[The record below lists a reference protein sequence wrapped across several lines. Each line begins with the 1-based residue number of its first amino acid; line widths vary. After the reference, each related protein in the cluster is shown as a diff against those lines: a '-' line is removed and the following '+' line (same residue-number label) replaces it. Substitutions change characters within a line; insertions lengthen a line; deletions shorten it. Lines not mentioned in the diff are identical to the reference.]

1 MDFNCGIA
9 RNKHC
14 LNYKKNIYST
24 APLKNVYFFWQPI
37 SFNISFQ
44 ACASKES
51 EIRIAFIFVEQAIPG
66 ESDLCWNISRC
77 SMTGVLLYTCKKKKF
92 GTTNASFF
100 TVQDILTGFDPPTDF
115 FFSLKNSIYSHSR
128 NCRIYSVKT
137 LAKWSI
143 LLKCTCLGLH
153 KSKSELGR

>member
-1 MDFNCGIA
+1 MAVQYTGHVIHVTRPVKECI
-9 RNKHC
+9 
-14 LNYKKNIYST
+14 
-24 APLKNVYFFWQPI
+24 FFWQPI

-92 GTTNASFF
+92 GTTNASFS
-100 TVQDILTGFDPPTDF
+100 QCRIYILTGFDPPTDF

-153 KSKSELGR
+153 KSKRKFGW